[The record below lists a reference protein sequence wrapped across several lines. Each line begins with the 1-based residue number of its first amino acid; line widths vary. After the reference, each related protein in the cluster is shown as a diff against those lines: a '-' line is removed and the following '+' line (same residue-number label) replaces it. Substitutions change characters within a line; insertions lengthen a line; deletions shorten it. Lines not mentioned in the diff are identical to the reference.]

1 MFENQSTSM
10 TNEYDINNNQHVK
23 DLRLAI
29 EYKYLMQVAPPGVY
43 LVPEFDNIRALH
55 GVIFVRRG
63 LYREGVFRF
72 RIDLPP
78 VYNDFNTHPLITFT
92 PPIFNPLVDM
102 STGRLDLTVD
112 EALSEWHPERHFL
125 VTALIMIKKIFY
137 ARTYDIYHHIPNAE
151 AKQL

>member
-1 MFENQSTSM
+1 MLTPEN
-10 TNEYDINNNQHVK
+10 DISNNQHVK

-29 EYKYLMQVAPPGVY
+29 EYKYLMQVAPGGVY
-43 LVPEFDNIRALH
+43 LVPEFENIRALH

-72 RIDLPP
+72 RIDLTPA
-78 VYNDFNTHPLITFT
+78 YNDINTHPLVTFT

-112 EALSEWHPERHFL
+112 DALAEWDPHHHFL
-125 VTALIMIKKIFY
+125 VTALTLIKRIFY
-137 ARTYDIYHHIPNAE
+137 TKNYDNYRFFPNTE
-151 AKQL
+151 AKNL